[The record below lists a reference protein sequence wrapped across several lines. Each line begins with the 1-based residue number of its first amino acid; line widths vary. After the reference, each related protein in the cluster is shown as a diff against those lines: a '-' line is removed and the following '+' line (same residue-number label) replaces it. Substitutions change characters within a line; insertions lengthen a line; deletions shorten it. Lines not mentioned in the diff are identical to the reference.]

1 MSITAAISGSIT
13 KTFNVAT
20 LGLSAVENLCSASEK
35 MTRSLDV
42 MAETHLE
49 SVQANRDE
57 SRAISAQRTQVLNA
71 KLRKDLEREAELLGI
86 TL

>member
-1 MSITAAISGSIT
+1 MSITAAVSGSVT
-13 KTFNVAT
+13 KTFNVLT
-20 LGLSAVENLCSASEK
+20 LGLSGVENIFSATEK

-42 MAETHLE
+42 MAEVHLE

-57 SRAISAQRTQVLNA
+57 SRLISAQRTQVLNA

>member
-1 MSITAAISGSIT
+1 MSITAAVSGTVT

-20 LGLSAVENLCSASEK
+20 LGLSTVENLFSAGEK
-35 MTRSLDV
+35 LTRSLDV
-42 MAETHLE
+42 MAEVHLE

-57 SRAISAQRTQVLNA
+57 SRLISAQRTQVLNA